1 MASALHAHARHRW
14 HSAFAQHSALTTFL
28 CLSRFLTDLNVSFT
42 TGCGT
47 QFGMNGDSRFSIG
60 ICPWISARALRI
72 LLEIPHSHRIL
83 HRPFGICLS
92 RFLSV
97 RDLLGML
104 PAPRNSGTA
113 KWGSAIAERIL
124 KCTFQKKMDV
134 KKREVAKRVAK
145 GGRHAQADVLGT
157 AEIVGARRCAPDRS
171 GVFRA
176 CLAGSAQGR
185 ATRRWRAA
193 SRLCWPPPR
202 RQ

>member
-1 MASALHAHARHRW
+1 
-14 HSAFAQHSALTTFL
+14 
-28 CLSRFLTDLNVSFT
+28 
-42 TGCGT
+42 
-47 QFGMNGDSRFSIG
+47 
-60 ICPWISARALRI
+60 
-72 LLEIPHSHRIL
+72 
-83 HRPFGICLS
+83 
-92 RFLSV
+92 
-97 RDLLGML
+97 ML

-176 CLAGSAQGR
+176 CLVFQIPERRPRPGRDFRFQKTDFKGAGQIPQVSDFRFQIPQR
-185 ATRRWRAA
+185 
-193 SRLCWPPPR
+193 SRPMWHLDFRFQNAEFRYQAPR
-202 RQ
+202 YIG